1 MLGIDRYK
9 QVLDGEVLPP
19 AEPGGVD
26 LVPVNPSAHYLP
38 KRSLTHPDASFLT
51 QLIATAA
58 HAPQTCKLRRGTV
71 ADAQSAYGH
80 SAVPQERRGVIRRTR
95 RVI

>member
-1 MLGIDRYK
+1 VQFLG
-9 QVLDGEVLPP
+9 E
-19 AEPGGVD
+19 E
-26 LVPVNPSAHYLP
+26 
-38 KRSLTHPDASFLT
+38 KRFHTAWTHTDASFLT

-58 HAPQTCKLRRGTV
+58 HVPQTCKLRRATP

-80 SAVPQERRGVIRRTR
+80 SAAPQERRGVLRRTR

>member
-1 MLGIDRYK
+1 
-9 QVLDGEVLPP
+9 LDGEVLPSSR
-19 AEPGGVD
+19 ASSTD
-26 LVPVNPSAHYLP
+26 LVPVNPSMHDLH
-38 KRSLTHPDASFLT
+38 KRLTNPDASFLA

-58 HAPQTCKLRRGTV
+58 HVPQTCKLRRATP

-80 SAVPQERRGVIRRTR
+80 SAAPQERRGVLRRTR

>member
-1 MLGIDRYK
+1 MLGMERSE
-9 QVLDGEVLPP
+9 QVLDGEVLPSSRTSST
-19 AEPGGVD
+19 D
-26 LVPVNPSAHYLP
+26 LVPVNPSMHDLP
-38 KRSLTHPDASFLT
+38 KRPLTHPDASFLA

-58 HAPQTCKLRRGTV
+58 QAPQTCKLRRATP

-80 SAVPQERRGVIRRTR
+80 SAAPQERRGVLRRTR